1 MFSAR
6 ILWAVKILLVLHKA
20 SEAGTPLMKGR
31 ELQAACVGP
40 DTDTYMYRRTLREL
54 AAKTDYLIC
63 VFQSGRTFYQWN
75 PNHRPTLHDLAHL
88 LDIRKYTHD
97 AAPPESVQGVRQPHS
112 NLSIK
117 DIHRRIGIT
126 SPVQAKPVPVAA
138 GNAPGHR
145 GDRNRLALAP
155 SRQRTKTHSWKNKQ
169 PPTIFILSLPAIAAP
184 ALAVAVAC
192 HMYRTRQIT
201 RITDS
206 QRDHRYREISNH

>member
-75 PNHRPTLHDLAHL
+75 PNHRPTLHDLIRR
-88 LDIRKYTHD
+88 LDGGMHEVSHTFWTYENTRTMQPLQKVCKEYDNLIQTYLSKIYIEEL
-97 AAPPESVQGVRQPHS
+97 ES
-112 NLSIK
+112 
-117 DIHRRIGIT
+117 
-126 SPVQAKPVPVAA
+126 
-138 GNAPGHR
+138 
-145 GDRNRLALAP
+145 
-155 SRQRTKTHSWKNKQ
+155 
-169 PPTIFILSLPAIAAP
+169 P
-184 ALAVAVAC
+184 ALSWQSGFRLPQATPQV
-192 HMYRTRQIT
+192 TGET
-201 RITDS
+201 GTGLL
-206 QRDHRYREISNH
+206 

>member
-40 DTDTYMYRRTLREL
+40 DADTYIYRRTLREL

-75 PNHRPTLHDLAHL
+75 PNHRPTLYDLICR
-88 LDIRKYTHD
+88 LDGGMHEVSHTFWTYENTRTMQPLQKVCKEYDNLIQTYLSKIYIEEL
-97 AAPPESVQGVRQPHS
+97 ESPALFRQS
-112 NLSIK
+112 
-117 DIHRRIGIT
+117 RF
-126 SPVQAKPVPVAA
+126 
-138 GNAPGHR
+138 
-145 GDRNRLALAP
+145 RNRLALAL

-169 PPTIFILSLPAIAAP
+169 SPIIQNPAKIKWKQRYQPISSCRYWQSPPR
-184 ALAVAVAC
+184 
-192 HMYRTRQIT
+192 HWR
-201 RITDS
+201 
-206 QRDHRYREISNH
+206 